1 MAVEQRSSH
10 FSLLSDLQGNQPVR
24 RSHATRRKEIVMS
37 DPTTLPG
44 TDYDP
49 GDAIRPL
56 SVRMT
61 EKARLQLEILADLN
75 GRSVTDETRIALEAW
90 IEKSKTDPK
99 VLERAESVRQKIE
112 REAATRRGAIDSIF
126 EAAPKAG
133 SKPSRVKAVDA
144 E

>member
-1 MAVEQRSSH
+1 
-10 FSLLSDLQGNQPVR
+10 
-24 RSHATRRKEIVMS
+24 MS

>member
-1 MAVEQRSSH
+1 M
-10 FSLLSDLQGNQPVR
+10 SDLIN
-24 RSHATRRKEIVMS
+24 
-37 DPTTLPG
+37 LPG

-75 GRSVTDETRIALEAW
+75 ERSVTEETRIALEAW
-90 IEKSKTDPK
+90 IEKSKSDPK
-99 VLERAESVRQKIE
+99 VLERAEQVRAKIE
-112 REAATRRGAIDSIF
+112 REAASRRGAIDSIF

-133 SKPSRVKAVDA
+133 AKPTRGKAADA

>member
-1 MAVEQRSSH
+1 
-10 FSLLSDLQGNQPVR
+10 
-24 RSHATRRKEIVMS
+24 MS
-37 DPTTLPG
+37 DHATLPG

-61 EKARLQLEILADLN
+61 ETARAQLEILADLN
-75 GRSVTDETRIALEAW
+75 LRSVTEETRVALEHW
-90 IEKSKTDPK
+90 IEKSKSDPK
-99 VLERAESVRQKIE
+99 VLERAEAVRAKIE

-126 EAAPKAG
+126 EGKPKAG
-133 SKPSRVKAVDA
+133 VKPTRAQSEK